1 MPYSKLT
8 RDADYVLRAIRQVGD
23 KLIAVKDLKIVIP
36 YRFIQGK
43 LAMVSSNIKTLA
55 VFAIVVDNKYAVS
68 NVCSSMTITP
78 SNTNIVTGGV
88 EDHFEFS
95 FDAGSVICPN
105 INLIV
110 DDINSYNIY
119 NEMIAK
125 GNVPWYLSYE
135 DFGKVLMTAHR
146 YAGIN
151 LTGNNAPIELI
162 ITSIA
167 RKEGNLYKYY
177 RNTIKTAAQQYTT
190 KPAYVPFNS
199 VAYGATNSVGKIM
212 GSYFEEGMTST
223 LTVDDVGPP
232 GVEAYLRK

>member
-1 MPYSKLT
+1 MDYSKLT
-8 RDADYVLRAIRQVGD
+8 RDGDYVKKAVKQVGD
-23 KLIAVKDLKIVIP
+23 TLIALKDLKIVIP
-36 YRFIQGK
+36 YRFVQGK
-43 LAMVSSNIKTLA
+43 LAIVSSSIKTLA
-55 VFAIVVDNKYAVS
+55 VFAIVVDDKYGVS
-68 NVCSSMTITP
+68 NVCSTMSLTP
-78 SNTNIVTGGV
+78 SNTSIVSGGL

-95 FDAGSVICPN
+95 FDAGAVICPN
-105 INLIV
+105 VNLVV
-110 DDINSYNIY
+110 DDINAYNIY

-135 DFGKVLMTAHR
+135 DFGKVLMTAHN

-167 RKEGNLYKYY
+167 RQQGDLYKYY
-177 RNTIKTAAQQYTT
+177 RNTIKTSAQQHTQ
-190 KPAYVPFNS
+190 KPAYVPFSS

-223 LTVDDVGPP
+223 LTVDDAGPA
-232 GVEAYLRK
+232 GVEAYLRE

>member
-1 MPYSKLT
+1 MSYSELT
-8 RDADYVLRAIRQVGD
+8 RDADYVLKAIKQVGD

-36 YRFIQGK
+36 YRFVQGK
-43 LAMVSSNIKTLA
+43 LAMVSSTIKTLA
-55 VFAIVVDNKYAVS
+55 VFAIVVDKKYAVS

-78 SNTNIVTGGV
+78 SNTNIVSGDI

-95 FDAGSVICPN
+95 FDAGAVICPN
-105 INLIV
+105 INLVV
-110 DDINSYNIY
+110 DDINAYNIY

-125 GNVPWYLSYE
+125 GNVPWYLTYE
-135 DFGKVLMTAHR
+135 DFGKVLMTAHS
-146 YAGIN
+146 YAGIT

-162 ITSIA
+162 IASIA
-167 RKEGNLYKYY
+167 RQKSNLYKYY
-177 RNTIKTAAQQYTT
+177 RNTIKTAAQQHTT
-190 KPAYVPFNS
+190 APTYVPFNS

-223 LTVDDVGPP
+223 LTVDDSGPA